1 VVIDILVADRDRNN
15 RWPTSVGSAWMSCP
29 GSRPSVKHAATRSIS
44 RIARSVS
51 RSKSAPASD
60 VTAPPSNAAT
70 T

>member
-1 VVIDILVADRDRNN
+1 MVVDILVAERDRNN
-15 RWPTSVGSAWMSCP
+15 LLADQCRQRVDEVPWIAAVAE
-29 GSRPSVKHAATRSIS
+29 HAATRSIS